1 VSKID
6 LLDLFI
12 KIGIQ
17 DEASEG
23 VESISEKLGNG
34 LKTAAKVGAAAI
46 TAASTAVVA
55 FGKSAIEAGS
65 TFDTSMSQ
73 VAATMGKTVDEIGDL
88 RDFALEMGANTA
100 FSASQAADAL
110 NYMALAGYDA
120 EESMQALP
128 NVLNLAAAGGM
139 ELATASDMVTDAQ
152 SALGLTMEES
162 TEMVDKMAAAAS
174 SSNTSVSQLGEAIL
188 TIGGTAKDL
197 AGGTTELSTALGLLA
212 DNGIK
217 GAEGGTHLRNIMLAL
232 ESPTDTAA
240 AALTN
245 LGVEVF
251 DAEGNMRSLE
261 DVFGDL
267 NTAMEGMTSADKTN
281 IISTI
286 FNKTDIASVN
296 ALLATSTDRWDEL
309 SAAIDGSTGAAEAMA
324 GTQLDNLT
332 GDVTLFKSALEG
344 AQIVLSDQL
353 TPYLREFVEFG
364 TSGITQ
370 LSEAF
375 QEGGLSGAM
384 DAFGDVLGDGLT
396 MILNEVPQI
405 VEAGGQL
412 LLALGKGIWNS
423 VSQVA
428 PVLQESAL
436 AFMSNFGSYLKE
448 NLPTLLQTGLESVVS
463 LTSSIRENAG
473 LIVDGALS
481 LAENLA
487 TGLAE
492 SIPTIVENVPT
503 IVSNI
508 AGVINDNAPKMLAS
522 AAKIIG
528 TLVIGLIASIP
539 TIIVN
544 MPKII
549 AAIWDTI
556 TAVNWLNLGAS
567 IIEGLGNGLKSMVS
581 FAKSS
586 IETIKKALKE
596 GVEKLPETFLQIG
609 KNIIQGLIDG
619 ISSMASLAVQAAKS
633 VGESIVSSVTGLLGI
648 QSPSKVFKGIG
659 AYMMEGLSIGMENAS
674 ADVLDTVSGIV
685 KDVNNGFDFG
695 TANVDFASS
704 GLGMSSA
711 GIINSVSGATGG
723 SDGSPLTVNL
733 VLPDGTKFAS
743 WQLPYLI
750 KAADAN
756 GTPIASGQY
765 A

>member
-1 VSKID
+1 MSKID

-12 KIGIQ
+12 KIWIQ
-17 DEASEG
+17 DEASAG

-55 FGKSAIEAGS
+55 FGKSAVEAGS

-88 RDFALEMGANTA
+88 RDFAMEMGANTA

-120 EESMQALP
+120 EESMEALP

-240 AALTN
+240 AALSN

-286 FNKTDIASVN
+286 FNKTDISSVN

-309 SAAIDGSTGAAEAMA
+309 TAAIEDSSGAAETMA

-384 DAFGDVLGDGLT
+384 DAFGDVLSDGIG
-396 MILNEVPQI
+396 MITSMLPTVVDAGAQLLMSLLEGITSNLPQLATAAIQI
-405 VEAGGQL
+405 VEQL
-412 LLALGKGIWNS
+412 S
-423 VSQVA
+423 
-428 PVLQESAL
+428 
-436 AFMSNFGSYLKE
+436 
-448 NLPTLLQTGLESVVS
+448 
-463 LTSSIRENAG
+463 SSISE
-473 LIVDGALS
+473 S
-481 LAENLA
+481 LPDL
-487 TGLAE
+487 
-492 SIPTIVENVPT
+492 IPTIVEIILQIVETLIDNVDQLVDAAIEI
-503 IVSNI
+503 IVALAEGLINALPKLMEKAPIII
-508 AGVINDNAPKMLAS
+508 AKLVAAIIKNAPKLFD
-522 AAKIIG
+522 AAVDIINEFGIGILNTFVEIAGKVG
-528 TLVIGLIASIP
+528 TWLYDNVVQPILDKVDDFKDAGKQLLEGLWNGISDKVQWLK
-539 TIIVN
+539 TKVTGVV
-544 MPKII
+544 
-549 AAIWDTI
+549 DTI
-556 TAVNWLNLGAS
+556 KGWFTGSDGFDEHSPSKWAEKVFQLVMEGGGKGFDAGLPGLMSDVN
-567 IIEGLGNGLKSMVS
+567 
-581 FAKSS
+581 
-586 IETIKKALKE
+586 
-596 GVEKLPETFLQIG
+596 
-609 KNIIQGLIDG
+609 
-619 ISSMASLAVQAAKS
+619 S
-633 VGESIVSSVTGLLGI
+633 VVSSVKNGL
-648 QSPSKVFKGIG
+648 
-659 AYMMEGLSIGMENAS
+659 
-674 ADVLDTVSGIV
+674 
-685 KDVNNGFDFG
+685 DFG

-750 KAADAN
+750 KAADAS

>member
-12 KIGIQ
+12 KIWIQ
-17 DEASEG
+17 DEASAG

-55 FGKSAIEAGS
+55 FGKSAVEAGS

-88 RDFALEMGANTA
+88 RDFAMEMGANTA

-120 EESMQALP
+120 EESMEALP

-240 AALTN
+240 AALSN

-286 FNKTDIASVN
+286 FNKTDISSVN

-309 SAAIDGSTGAAEAMA
+309 TAAIEDSSGAAETMA

-384 DAFGDVLGDGLT
+384 DAFGDVLSDGIG
-396 MILNEVPQI
+396 MITSMLPTVVDAGAQLLMSLLEGITSNLPQLATAAIQI
-405 VEAGGQL
+405 VEQL
-412 LLALGKGIWNS
+412 S
-423 VSQVA
+423 
-428 PVLQESAL
+428 
-436 AFMSNFGSYLKE
+436 
-448 NLPTLLQTGLESVVS
+448 
-463 LTSSIRENAG
+463 SSISE
-473 LIVDGALS
+473 S
-481 LAENLA
+481 LPDL
-487 TGLAE
+487 
-492 SIPTIVENVPT
+492 IPTIVEIILQIVETLIDNVDQLVDAAIEI
-503 IVSNI
+503 IVALAEGLINALPKLMEKAPIII
-508 AGVINDNAPKMLAS
+508 AKLVAAIIKNAPKLFD
-522 AAKIIG
+522 AAVDIINEFGIGILNTFVEIAGKVG
-528 TLVIGLIASIP
+528 TWLYDNVVQPILDKVDDFKDAGKQLLEGLWNGISDKVQWLK
-539 TIIVN
+539 TKVTGVV
-544 MPKII
+544 
-549 AAIWDTI
+549 DTI
-556 TAVNWLNLGAS
+556 KGWFTGSDGFDEHSPSKWAEKVFQLVMEGGGKGFDAGLPGLMSDVN
-567 IIEGLGNGLKSMVS
+567 
-581 FAKSS
+581 
-586 IETIKKALKE
+586 
-596 GVEKLPETFLQIG
+596 
-609 KNIIQGLIDG
+609 
-619 ISSMASLAVQAAKS
+619 S
-633 VGESIVSSVTGLLGI
+633 VVSSVKNGL
-648 QSPSKVFKGIG
+648 
-659 AYMMEGLSIGMENAS
+659 
-674 ADVLDTVSGIV
+674 
-685 KDVNNGFDFG
+685 DFG

-750 KAADAN
+750 KAADAS

>member
-1 VSKID
+1 VNKID

-12 KIGIQ
+12 KIGIE
-17 DEASEG
+17 DEASAG

-55 FGKSAIEAGS
+55 FGKSAVEAGS

-88 RDFALEMGANTA
+88 RDFAMDMGANTA

-152 SALGLTMEES
+152 SALGLSMEES

-217 GAEGGTHLRNIMLAL
+217 GAEGGTHLRNVILAL

-267 NTAMEGMTSADKTN
+267 NTAMDGMTSADKTN

-309 SAAIDGSTGAAEAMA
+309 TAAIEDSSGAAETMA
-324 GTQLDNLT
+324 NTQLDNLT

-353 TPYLREFVEFG
+353 TPYLRDFVEFG
-364 TSGITQ
+364 TSGITE
-370 LSEAF
+370 LSKAF

-396 MILNEVPQI
+396 MILSETPQI

-412 LLALGKGIWNS
+412 LLALGEGIWNS
-423 VSQVA
+423 VTQVA

-436 AFMSNFGSYLKE
+436 TFMSDFGGYLKD
-448 NLPTLLQTGLESVVS
+448 NLPALLQAGLESVVS

-487 TGLAE
+487 KGLAE

-508 AGVINDNAPKMLAS
+508 AGVINDNAPKVLAS
-522 AAKIIG
+522 AVKIIG
-528 TLVIGLIASIP
+528 TLVTGLIASIP
-539 TIIVN
+539 TIIKN

-556 TAVNWLNLGAS
+556 TAVNWINLGANV
-567 IIEGLGNGLKSMVS
+567 IKGLGNGLKSMSS

-586 IETIKKALKE
+586 METIKTALKE

-609 KNIIQGLIDG
+609 KNIIQGLING
-619 ISSMASLAVQAAKS
+619 VKAMASTAVQAVKD
-633 VGESIVSSVTGLLGI
+633 VGASIVSSVTDLLGI
-648 QSPSKVFKGIG
+648 HSPSTVFKSIG
-659 AYMMEGLSIGMENAS
+659 GYMMDGLAIGMENAS
-674 ADVLDTVSGIV
+674 ADVLDTVSSIV
-685 KDVNNGFDFG
+685 KDVKGGMDFG

-723 SDGSPLTVNL
+723 GEGSPLTVNL

-750 KAADAN
+750 KAADAS